1 MDPYQVCCPT
11 RDPLV
16 SHSLQPPF
24 LILSPMLKRDRMK
37 ERGATFGSMLE
48 HGARSRAAGRLVDG
62 SLKLKHQN
70 TDGRQEQ
77 ANSRDVLAELLVF

>member
-24 LILSPMLKRDRMK
+24 LILFPMLKRDRMK
-37 ERGATFGSMLE
+37 ERGQHLDPCLSTE
-48 HGARSRAAGRLVDG
+48 HVAGQPDG
-62 SLKLKHQN
+62 SSM
-70 TDGRQEQ
+70 E
-77 ANSRDVLAELLVF
+77 V